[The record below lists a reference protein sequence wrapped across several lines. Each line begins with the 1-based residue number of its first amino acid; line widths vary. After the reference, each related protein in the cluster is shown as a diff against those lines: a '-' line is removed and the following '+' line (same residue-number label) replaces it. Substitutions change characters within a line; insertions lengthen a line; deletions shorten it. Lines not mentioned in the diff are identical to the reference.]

1 MIRIFFLSILLLLPT
16 FAVKAQINSYTITK
30 TEQLLPYDS
39 LENIPQIDQIKRLTG
54 QTIYFPEDRHIEN
67 MGGYSK
73 TFYTTPTF
81 QSSILLQEKEVYCP
95 NDNYKTKTRY
105 DAIANRYFK
114 ICYIDEKKS
123 YLDYCFTLEEVDQN
137 GNPVGEKKTLY
148 LVDKEVYPRIYM
160 SYLAAGS
167 YDKPHFITIGY
178 WEKLKNNFL
187 NKEFVWSGRNYIVN
201 LSNGREE
208 CPPSGTVF
216 KCIEIGL
223 INGHLE
229 AIMENPQLGKFVGK
243 LNQIPNTIFCFVENK
258 TYNRWIKLY
267 GKNTA
272 FRMLEGD
279 IYVGMTKK
287 WFLLHWG
294 NHTRLIL

>member
-1 MIRIFFLSILLLLPT
+1 
-16 FAVKAQINSYTITK
+16 
-30 TEQLLPYDS
+30 
-39 LENIPQIDQIKRLTG
+39 
-54 QTIYFPEDRHIEN
+54 

-287 WFLLHWG
+287 MVLASLGEPYEINSIRTANVRKEQWIYKRYNRYLYFTG
-294 NHTRLIL
+294 NKLTAIQDM